1 MLGAIGFA
9 APWFLLALL
18 ALPLVWLLLRI
29 TPPQPVAI
37 RFPAIRFLFGLRQ
50 DDDASER
57 TPPWMLLLRLLIA
70 ALLVLAA
77 ARPILAPGALLEGQ
91 GEVVLAIDDG
101 WASARHWPAMQ
112 AAARAVLEEAARR
125 DRPVR
130 LLTTAPGPDGAPP
143 GPGAGPLAAGDAAAA
158 VAALEP
164 KPWPTDRR
172 AAAAAVQAFDMRRP
186 AAAIWI
192 GDGLEEG
199 AAYGFAEAL
208 QRLGR
213 LDVLRPEPEAR
224 ARLLRPP
231 KREAR
236 RVAVRVERAGRR
248 GAETVTVEALDEDGL
263 RLAAVE
269 VAFAEGET
277 SASASIE
284 RPDELL
290 NRVARFRLAG
300 EAGAGA
306 AALVGSDWRRRKV
319 GLAATGAAGHPLL
332 DDGHYLRAALAP
344 FATVEEAPVAELL
357 EAGVSALLLTDAAET
372 GRAERD
378 RLAEWVEAGGVLL
391 RFAGPR
397 LAESGAELLPA
408 PLRRGRRELG
418 GALSWAQPQR
428 LGAFSGA
435 GPFAG
440 LEPVGDIAVTRQ
452 VLAEPG
458 PELAQR
464 SWAVLEDGTPIV
476 TGARMGEGWTALVHT
491 SANADWSTLAL
502 SGLYP
507 QMLARLAALGRG
519 TAGLG
524 GPLEPARMLDGFGRL
539 TEPGPAVMPLP
550 DVGTVAP
557 PPGPFAPPGLYGREG
572 GFRAVNL
579 GDALPAPAPLA
590 GLPSGT
596 VERGLAP
603 GRERPL
609 TSWLLLACLL
619 LLLADGL
626 ASLAYRGY
634 LPLGTKAALAA
645 LLFVGFGGGG
655 GLQAQEEPWKLA
667 SELHL
672 AYVLTGDAE
681 VDETSRAGL
690 AGLSRVLSERTM
702 VEPAAPQA
710 VDVERDELAF
720 FPMLFWPVSASQPLL
735 SDAARARLADYVATG
750 GMLVFDTRDSS
761 AVGGRFDI
769 RGAAMT
775 PERER
780 LRKLLAGMRV
790 PPLTAVPPDHVLTRS
805 FYLLQS
811 FAGRYAGGAVWVER
825 AASSRTDGVTG
836 YLIGSHDWA
845 AAWAEDSHG
854 RPLFAVTPGGER
866 QREAARRFGV
876 NLVMHVLTGNYKADQ
891 VHVPAILRRL
901 DG

>member
-1 MLGAIGFA
+1 MLTLGAIGFA
-9 APWFLLALL
+9 APWLLLSLL

-29 TPPQPVAI
+29 TPPQPIATG
-37 RFPAIRFLFGLRQ
+37 FPAIRFLFGLRQ
-50 DDDASER
+50 DDDTSER
-57 TPPWMLLLRLLIA
+57 TPLWMLLLRLLIA

-77 ARPILAPGALLEGQ
+77 ARPILAPGNLLDGQ
-91 GEVVLAIDDG
+91 GELVLAIDDG
-101 WASARHWPAMQ
+101 WASAPRWPAMQ
-112 AAARAVLEEAARR
+112 AAARAILEEAVRR

-130 LLTTAPGPDGAPP
+130 LLATAPSLDGTPP
-143 GPGAGPLAAGDAAAA
+143 EAVGPLAARDAAAA

-164 KPWPTDRR
+164 KPWPTDRP
-172 AAAAAVQAFDMRRP
+172 AAAAAVQVLGMSGP

-192 GDGLEEG
+192 SDGLGTGG
-199 AAYGFAEAL
+199 AFAAAL
-208 QRLGR
+208 QRLGS
-213 LDVLRPEPEAR
+213 LDVLRPQPEAG

-236 RVAVRVERAGRR
+236 RVTLRVERAGR
-248 GAETVTVEALDEDGL
+248 GEETVTVEALDEDGL
-263 RLAAVE
+263 RLAAADVT
-269 VAFAEGET
+269 FAADKT
-277 SASASIE
+277 AASAYLE

-290 NRVARFRLAG
+290 NRVARFRLTG
-300 EAGAGA
+300 EASVGAV
-306 AALVGSDWRRRKV
+306 ALVGSDWRRRKV
-319 GLAATGAAGHPLL
+319 GLAAPGAAGHPLL
-332 DDGHYLRAALAP
+332 DEAHYLRAALAP
-344 FATVEEAPVAELL
+344 FATVEEAPVATLL
-357 EAGVSALLLTDAAET
+357 EAGVSTLLMTDAAEV
-372 GRAERD
+372 GRTERSQI
-378 RLAEWVEAGGVLL
+378 AEWVEAGGVLL

-397 LAESGAELLPA
+397 LAESGAALLPT

-418 GALSWAQPQR
+418 GAFSWAQPQR

-440 LEPVGDIAVTRQ
+440 LDPGGDIAVTRQ

-476 TGARMGEGWTALVHT
+476 TGARLGDGWTVLVHT

-507 QMLARLAALGRG
+507 QMLARLVALGRG
-519 TAGLG
+519 TVALDGS
-524 GPLEPARMLDGFGRL
+524 LEPLRMLDGFGQW

-550 DVGTVAP
+550 ATAAP
-557 PPGPFAPPGLYGREG
+557 SLGPFAPPGLYGRDG

-579 GDALPAPAPLA
+579 GDGLPAPTPLV
-590 GLPSGT
+590 GLPAGT

-609 TSWLLLACLL
+609 TPWLLLACLL
-619 LLLADGL
+619 LLLVDGV

-634 LPLGTKAALAA
+634 LPLGANPARAVLIFA
-645 LLFVGFGGGG
+645 GFSVIGGSE
-655 GLQAQEEPWKLA
+655 LQAQEEPWKLA

-690 AGLSRVLSERTM
+690 VGLSRVLRERTM
-702 VEPAAPQA
+702 VEPADPQG
-710 VDVERDELAF
+710 VDVEQDELAF
-720 FPMLFWPVSASQPLL
+720 FPMLFWPISASQSPL
-735 SDAARARLADYVATG
+735 SDVARARLAAYVATG
-750 GMLVFDTRDSS
+750 GMLVFDTRDSG
-761 AVGGRFDI
+761 AVGGRFDS
-769 RGAAMT
+769 RGAAVT

-780 LRKLLAGMRV
+780 LRVLLAGMRV

-811 FAGRYAGGAVWVER
+811 FAGRYAGSAVWIER

-845 AAWAEDSHG
+845 AAWAEDSYG
-854 RPLFAVTPGGER
+854 RPIFAVIPGGER

-876 NLVMHVLTGNYKADQ
+876 NLVMHALTGNYKADQ
-891 VHVPAILRRL
+891 VHVPTILRRL

>member
-1 MLGAIGFA
+1 MLTLGAIGFA

-29 TPPQPVAI
+29 TPPQPVAT

-50 DDDASER
+50 DDDTSER

-77 ARPILAPGALLEGQ
+77 ARPILAPGSLLEGR
-91 GEVVLAIDDG
+91 GEVLLAIDDG
-101 WASARHWPAMQ
+101 WASAPQWPAMQ

-130 LLTTAPGPDGAPP
+130 LLTTAPGADGRPPDAV
-143 GPGAGPLAAGDAAAA
+143 GPLAAGDAAAA
-158 VAALEP
+158 VAALQP
-164 KPWPTDRR
+164 KPWPTDRS
-172 AAAAAVQAFDMRRP
+172 AAAAALQALGLSGP
-186 AAAIWI
+186 AAAIWVS
-192 GDGLEEG
+192 DGLEEG
-199 AAYGFAEAL
+199 AAGGFAAVL
-208 QRLGR
+208 QRLGS
-213 LDVLRPEPEAR
+213 LDLLRPEPEAR

-231 KREAR
+231 ERKAR
-236 RVAVRVERAGRR
+236 RVTVRVERAGLR
-248 GAETVTVEALDEDGL
+248 AETVTVEALDEEGL
-263 RLAAVE
+263 RLAALEAV
-269 VAFAEGET
+269 FAEGEAAAT
-277 SASASIE
+277 ATVE

-290 NRVARFRLAG
+290 NRVARFRIAG

-344 FATVEEAPVAELL
+344 FATVEEAPVEELL
-357 EAGVSALLLTDAAET
+357 EAGVSALLVTDAVEI
-372 GRAERD
+372 GRSARD
-378 RLAEWVEAGGVLL
+378 SLAEWVEAGGVLL

-397 LAESGAELLPA
+397 LAESGAELLPT

-440 LEPVGDIAVTRQ
+440 LEPAGDIAVTRQ

-464 SWAVLEDGTPIV
+464 SWAVLADGTPIV

-519 TAGLG
+519 TVGLD
-524 GPLEPARMLDGFGRL
+524 GPLEPARMLDGFGRWA
-539 TEPGPAVMPLP
+539 EPGPAVMPLS
-550 DVGTVAP
+550 GAA
-557 PPGPFAPPGLYGREG
+557 PPGPFAPPGLYGRDG

-579 GDALPAPAPLA
+579 GDGLAAPAPLA
-590 GLPSGT
+590 GLPPGV

-603 GRERPL
+603 GGERPL
-609 TSWLLLACLL
+609 VPWLLLACLL

-634 LPLGTKAALAA
+634 LPLGAKAALAA
-645 LLFVGFGGGG
+645 LLFAGFGGGG
-655 GLQAQEEPWKLA
+655 SQAEEPWKLA

-690 AGLSRVLSERTM
+690 AGLSRVLAERTM

-720 FPMLFWPVSASQPLL
+720 FPMLFWPVAASQPPL
-735 SDAARARLADYVATG
+735 SDRARARLADYVATG
-750 GMLVFDTRDSS
+750 GMLVFDTRDSG
-761 AVGGRFDI
+761 AVGGRFDG
-769 RGAAMT
+769 RGTAMT

-780 LRKLLAGMRV
+780 LRELLAGMRV

-811 FAGRYAGGAVWVER
+811 FAGRHAGGPVWVER

-836 YLIGSHDWA
+836 YLIGAHDWA
-845 AAWAEDSHG
+845 AAWAEDAHG

-866 QREAARRFGV
+866 QREEARRFGV
-876 NLVMHVLTGNYKADQ
+876 NLVMHALTGNYKADQ